1 MIEARSFV
9 AEIENTRKIL
19 EENGAVFK
27 GEYVLRDKIYSSYNP
42 VKGLDDEFLRMRI
55 YTKNIWEDAN
65 VMVAIKK
72 HFQQEIGV
80 DTEVPLKKGFE
91 TEDEA
96 EKFVEENLLDRYK
109 YEYEFTRTGW
119 QYDLGEDQ
127 VDLERVDDL
136 KDFYTIEF
144 KSHTVEGLKR
154 LESLLKLNNVI
165 TGPIAA
171 HMKELLA
178 KSSE

>member
-9 AEIENTRKIL
+9 REIESARKIL
-19 EENGAVFK
+19 EENEAVFK
-27 GEYVLRDKIYSSYNP
+27 GQYVLRDKIYSSYNP
-42 VKGLDDEFLRMRI
+42 VKGLDDEFFRVRI
-55 YTKNIWEDAN
+55 YTKNIWADAN

-72 HFQQEIGV
+72 HIQYEIGV

-96 EKFVEENLLDRYK
+96 QKFVQENLLDRYK

-119 QYDLGEDQ
+119 QYDIGEDQ

-136 KDFYTIEF
+136 EGFYTIEF
-144 KSHTVEGLKR
+144 KSSTVEGLKK
-154 LESLLKLNNVI
+154 LETLLKLNNVI

-171 HMKELLA
+171 HMKEMLV
-178 KSSE
+178 KSQD